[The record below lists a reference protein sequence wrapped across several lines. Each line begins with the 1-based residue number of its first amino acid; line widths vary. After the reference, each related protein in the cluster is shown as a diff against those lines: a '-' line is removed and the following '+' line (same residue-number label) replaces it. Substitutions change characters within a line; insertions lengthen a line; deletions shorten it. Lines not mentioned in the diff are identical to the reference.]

1 MSSCLSCEQDTSGE
15 YLCDRCTG
23 RLSRQLSDLPPLYAA
38 LGAYLRPSSQAR
50 TAVGS
55 GCPGPHAPLP
65 VSEGALDLVGPGGI
79 VTVLETWRQALHE
92 DAGIRV
98 VDPWGDYEGRLRRA
112 VNGLHGWLWYIRRD
126 WPAAGDFTAEVR
138 DLHAAAR
145 SVVAP
150 PVKTVRAGLCPKKL
164 EGGRVC
170 GAVLRAEPGV
180 PEIHCRWCGTDW
192 PTSTWLKLAASTAA

>member
-1 MSSCLSCEQDTSGE
+1 VSSCLSCEQDTSGE
-15 YLCDRCTG
+15 YLCHLCG
-23 RLSRQLSDLPPLYAA
+23 ARLGRQLTDLPPLYAA
-38 LGAYLRPSSQAR
+38 LGAYLRPSTQAR

-65 VSEGALDLVGPGGI
+65 VSLEALDLVGPGSM

-92 DAGIRV
+92 DAEIRV
-98 VDPWGDYEGRLRRA
+98 VAPWGDYPGRLRRA
-112 VNGLHGWLWYIRRD
+112 VNGLYGRLWYIRRD
-126 WPAAGDFTAEVR
+126 WPQAGLFAAEVSA
-138 DLHAAAR
+138 LHAAAR

-164 EGGRVC
+164 DDGTTC

-192 PTSTWLKLAASTAA
+192 PPSAWLKLAASTAA